1 MTKKE
6 LAESVLS
13 KWDLVDPVI
22 GEMYDKDADKHGRII
37 CRISTP
43 IRDYVLKVIPGIPEA
58 TAESNMMACLKPETA
73 VYIQDMAV
81 LEGMRNKGIG
91 TLLMNAVKEYGQTR
105 GADFVRT
112 QVFPQNRDGMRF
124 YEKNG
129 FREMMKTIEYPFG

>member
-1 MTKKE
+1 
-6 LAESVLS
+6 
-13 KWDLVDPVI
+13 
-22 GEMYDKDADKHGRII
+22 MYDKDADKHGRII

-124 YEKNG
+124 
-129 FREMMKTIEYPFG
+129 MKKTVFAK